1 MISEGNSV
9 RRAVLFFLILFLVV
23 SPFSGAQSIEK
34 PKTPSWFRDG
44 TYLVYTMMMP
54 TNPKKGEVNVI
65 EVWPKLLPPKGIPKS
80 ITEDSDNSSTVTLMV
95 SGDMYL
101 TIKIVNTT
109 NYTAY
114 VQIELELNN
123 VSAKQGII
131 IPRLSL
137 KKTLLLNL
145 TDMLYYEED
154 GTPIGR
160 PMFFVNPLHLPKEN
174 DYIVVPAFLK
184 KYGLISDRIMIK
196 NVSYTWMENKVLHT
210 HYKDFMP
217 PYLYIEG
224 RGLYLVYNRKTGGS
238 FDIVTQLVYDI
249 DTGIL
254 ITTGICDITPELAS
268 LGIVK
273 AIALDRVNSRKLYKL
288 IDEGKADKE
297 WYAQGFNLYETNIEF
312 PDYGATQSPATPM
325 KYFFIIS
332 IVLLTAIFIK
342 TKLTKGR

>member
-65 EVWPKLLPPKGIPKS
+65 EVWPRLLPPQGIPKS
-80 ITEDSDNSSTVTLMV
+80 IIEDLDNSSTVTLLV

-109 NYTAY
+109 SDTAY

-145 TDMLYYEED
+145 TEMLYYEED

-160 PMFFVNPLHLPKEN
+160 PMFFVNPLHLPKED

-184 KYGLISDRIMIK
+184 KYGLISDRITIK
-196 NVSYTWMENKVLHT
+196 NVSYTWMENRVLHT

-217 PYLYIEG
+217 PYLYVEG
-224 RGLYLVYNRKTGGS
+224 RGLYLVYNRQTGGS

-254 ITTGICDITPELAS
+254 ITTGLCDITPELVS

-273 AIALDRVNSRKLYKL
+273 VIALDRVNSRKLYKL

-297 WYAQGFNLYETNIEF
+297 WWAQGFNLYDTNVKL
-312 PDYGATQSPATPM
+312 PDYGSGRSPSTLA
-325 KYFFIIS
+325 KYFFALSLVILA
-332 IVLLTAIFIK
+332 VVFLWTERRWK
-342 TKLTKGR
+342 R